1 MPDLATLAAFDFDG
15 TITTCDSLQEFVRGV
30 AGRGRFAA
38 GVVRSAPWLL
48 GAWTGAC
55 DRGVAKAHFLAS
67 TLGGM
72 GRHELEDAA
81 RHFASSELP
90 ALVRPEMLERVQAH
104 KRLGHR
110 LVLISASPS
119 LYLRPWAAQ
128 AGFDAVLATEL
139 EFAAD
144 RFSGRLA
151 SANCWGPEKTRRLR
165 EWLAGEQP
173 AMLYAYGDSR
183 GDRELLALA
192 DRPWLRGDG
201 ELPVLPAVPTA
212 ATALP
217 S

>member
-1 MPDLATLAAFDFDG
+1 MPDSSTLAAFDFDG

-38 GVVRSAPWLL
+38 GVVSSAPWLL

-55 DRGVAKAHFLAS
+55 DRGMAKAHFLAA

-72 GRHELEDAA
+72 TRHELEEAA
-81 RHFASSELP
+81 RRFASLELP
-90 ALVRPEMLERVQAH
+90 ALVRPEMLERVRAH

-110 LVLISASPS
+110 LVLVSASPS

-128 AGFDAVLATEL
+128 AGFDGVLATEL
-139 EFAAD
+139 EFAGD

-201 ELPVLPAVPTA
+201 ALPALPSAATA
-212 ATALP
+212 TTALP

>member
-1 MPDLATLAAFDFDG
+1 MPDAYTLAAFDFDG
-15 TITTCDSLQEFVRGV
+15 TITTRDSLQDFVRGV
-30 AGRGRFAA
+30 AGRAGFAA
-38 GVVRSAPWLL
+38 GVARSAPWLF

-55 DRGVAKAHFLAS
+55 DRGVAKAHFLSA

-72 GRHELEDAA
+72 TRHELEEAA
-81 RHFASSELP
+81 RNFAARELP
-90 ALVRPEMLERVQAH
+90 ALVRPEMLERVQEH

-119 LYLRPWAAQ
+119 IYLRPWAAQ

-139 EFAAD
+139 EFVGE

-151 SANCWGPEKTRRLR
+151 SANCWGPEKVRRLR

-173 AMLYAYGDSR
+173 AVLYAYGDSR

-201 ELPVLPAVPTA
+201 ALPALPAA
-212 ATALP
+212 ATARP